1 MILPKKQ
8 IKLSE
13 SLFALGA
20 VILSNIKRCTSVD
33 QIWNKVSSQKDLK
46 VKFTFD
52 TGLLQGKTLV
62 VFEGLYDEKGNVIVT
77 HNDLT
82 DADQTVSV
90 PAKPSVPPV
99 ITGDDSSPM
108 PYVAALAVL
117 LLAAAAVV
125 LVLVRRRKKA

>member
-52 TGLLQGKTLV
+52 SFILTLDY
-62 VFEGLYDEKGNVIVT
+62 LYTIGSIDIDEKGDI
-77 HNDLT
+77 
-82 DADQTVSV
+82 
-90 PAKPSVPPV
+90 
-99 ITGDDSSPM
+99 I
-108 PYVAALAVL
+108 
-117 LLAAAAVV
+117 
-125 LVLVRRRKKA
+125 RCI